1 MKQLAVI
8 LLFMACFVESRASG
22 ALADDSLYCF
32 RFVRGKGMFYV
43 LYKGNGQALERL
55 MVLIG
60 MHREDILSG
69 NIPVFVEG
77 FCPDRKTAR
86 ERSNRVKSEMIL
98 RGGLHE
104 ACFRTVNHVQE
115 GDYVEVR
122 LRLPA
127 APQAS
132 EQADD
137 ADAVSETEN
146 MPHDIDTTHCAAD
159 TAVVPAASLSASPL
173 GSQPDKDGR
182 HDFGSAFALRTNLL
196 RLATLTADFGLEYR
210 MADARIAILLNGTY
224 ADWGWKEK
232 QRRYKIWRVS
242 PEARCYLGTRRRGF
256 LGAMYHRGGFHY
268 KLDATGKAGDYQGG
282 GITGGYRLPLTRHW
296 AFDFHAAAGYT
307 RAEYDEYTRIGT
319 VNVLRNKSG
328 KLVKDYWGIN
338 QLGVSL
344 LYDF

>member
-1 MKQLAVI
+1 MKQLAEI
-8 LLFMACFVESRASG
+8 LLIMASFVESRASG

-43 LYKGNGQALERL
+43 PYKGNGQALERL

-86 ERSNRVKSEMIL
+86 ERSIRGKSEMIL

-173 GSQPDKDGR
+173 GSQSDKDGR

-196 RLATLTADFGLEYR
+196 RLATLTADFGVEYR

-232 QRRYKIWRVS
+232 QRRY
-242 PEARCYLGTRRRGF
+242 
-256 LGAMYHRGGFHY
+256 
-268 KLDATGKAGDYQGG
+268 
-282 GITGGYRLPLTRHW
+282 
-296 AFDFHAAAGYT
+296 
-307 RAEYDEYTRIGT
+307 
-319 VNVLRNKSG
+319 
-328 KLVKDYWGIN
+328 
-338 QLGVSL
+338 
-344 LYDF
+344 

>member
-1 MKQLAVI
+1 
-8 LLFMACFVESRASG
+8 
-22 ALADDSLYCF
+22 
-32 RFVRGKGMFYV
+32 MFYV
-43 LYKGNGQALERL
+43 PYKGNGQALERL

-69 NIPVFVEG
+69 NIPVFVEVLPRPQD
-77 FCPDRKTAR
+77 CPRAQQPREERNDTAGR
-86 ERSNRVKSEMIL
+86 FARSMLPHRQPCAGRRLCGSASE
-98 RGGLHE
+98 
-104 ACFRTVNHVQE
+104 AS
-115 GDYVEVR
+115 
-122 LRLPA
+122 A

-182 HDFGSAFALRTNLL
+182 HDFGAAFALRTNLL

-210 MADARIAILLNGTY
+210 LADARIAILLNGTY

-242 PEARCYLGTRRRGF
+242 P
-256 LGAMYHRGGFHY
+256 
-268 KLDATGKAGDYQGG
+268 K
-282 GITGGYRLPLTRHW
+282 
-296 AFDFHAAAGYT
+296 HAAISAPAAAAFWEPCTTG
-307 RAEYDEYTRIGT
+307 A
-319 VNVLRNKSG
+319 
-328 KLVKDYWGIN
+328 
-338 QLGVSL
+338 VSTTN
-344 LYDF
+344 

>member
-1 MKQLAVI
+1 M
-8 LLFMACFVESRASG
+8 
-22 ALADDSLYCF
+22 
-32 RFVRGKGMFYV
+32 
-43 LYKGNGQALERL
+43 
-55 MVLIG
+55 
-60 MHREDILSG
+60 
-69 NIPVFVEG
+69 
-77 FCPDRKTAR
+77 
-86 ERSNRVKSEMIL
+86 
-98 RGGLHE
+98 
-104 ACFRTVNHVQE
+104 QE

-242 PEARCYLGTRRRGF
+242 PEARYYLGTRRRGF
-256 LGAMYHRGGFHY
+256 LGAMYHRGSYHY
-268 KLDATGKAGDYQGG
+268 KLDVTGKAGDYQGG

>member
-43 LYKGNGQALERL
+43 PYKGNGQALERL

-210 MADARIAILLNGTY
+210 LADARIAILLNALMPTGAGKRNNAATKS
-224 ADWGWKEK
+224 G
-232 QRRYKIWRVS
+232 VS
-242 PEARCYLGTRRRGF
+242 PPK
-256 LGAMYHRGGFHY
+256 H
-268 KLDATGKAGDYQGG
+268 
-282 GITGGYRLPLTRHW
+282 
-296 AFDFHAAAGYT
+296 AFISAPAAAAFWEPCTTGAVST
-307 RAEYDEYTRIGT
+307 TNWMLRARPATIRAEALRAVTACPSPVIGLST
-319 VNVLRNKSG
+319 SMPPQAILVPNTTNTPASG
-328 KLVKDYWGIN
+328 R
-338 QLGVSL
+338 
-344 LYDF
+344 

>member
-43 LYKGNGQALERL
+43 PYKGNGQALERL

-282 GITGGYRLPLTRHW
+282 GITGGYRLPLTRH
-296 AFDFHAAAGYT
+296 
-307 RAEYDEYTRIGT
+307 
-319 VNVLRNKSG
+319 
-328 KLVKDYWGIN
+328 
-338 QLGVSL
+338 
-344 LYDF
+344 

>member
-43 LYKGNGQALERL
+43 PYKGNGQALERL

-159 TAVVPAASLSASPL
+159 TAIVPAASLSASPL
-173 GSQPDKDGR
+173 GSQPDKDGL
-182 HDFGSAFALRTNLL
+182 HDFGSAFALRTNSCACHPHRRF
-196 RLATLTADFGLEYR
+196 RLGISHGGCPHRHSPERYLCRLGLER
-210 MADARIAILLNGTY
+210 ETTPLQNLACLPRSTLLS
-224 ADWGWKEK
+224 
-232 QRRYKIWRVS
+232 R
-242 PEARCYLGTRRRGF
+242 TRRRGF

-268 KLDATGKAGDYQGG
+268 KLDATGKAGDYQAEA
-282 GITGGYRLPLTRHW
+282 L
-296 AFDFHAAAGYT
+296 
-307 RAEYDEYTRIGT
+307 RAVTACPSPVIGLST
-319 VNVLRNKSG
+319 SMPPQAILVPNTTNTPASG
-328 KLVKDYWGIN
+328 RSTSSATKAEN
-338 QLGVSL
+338 S
-344 LYDF
+344 

>member
-8 LLFMACFVESRASG
+8 LLFMACFVDSRASG

-43 LYKGNGQALERL
+43 PYKGNEQALERL

-122 LRLPA
+122 LKLPT

-132 EQADD
+132 VQADD
-137 ADAVSETEN
+137 ANAVSETEN
-146 MPHDIDTTHCAAD
+146 TPHDIDTTHCAAD
-159 TAVVPAASLSASPL
+159 TALVPATSLSESPL
-173 GSQPDKDGR
+173 GLQPDKDGR
-182 HDFGSAFALRTNLL
+182 HDFRSAFALRTNLL

-210 MADARIAILLNGTY
+210 MADARIAILLNGT
-224 ADWGWKEK
+224 
-232 QRRYKIWRVS
+232 
-242 PEARCYLGTRRRGF
+242 
-256 LGAMYHRGGFHY
+256 
-268 KLDATGKAGDYQGG
+268 
-282 GITGGYRLPLTRHW
+282 
-296 AFDFHAAAGYT
+296 
-307 RAEYDEYTRIGT
+307 
-319 VNVLRNKSG
+319 
-328 KLVKDYWGIN
+328 
-338 QLGVSL
+338 
-344 LYDF
+344 

>member
-43 LYKGNGQALERL
+43 PYKGNGQALERL

-127 APQAS
+127 A
-132 EQADD
+132 
-137 ADAVSETEN
+137 
-146 MPHDIDTTHCAAD
+146 
-159 TAVVPAASLSASPL
+159 SLSASPL
-173 GSQPDKDGR
+173 GSQPDKDGL

>member
-32 RFVRGKGMFYV
+32 RFCSGQRVCSTYPTKG
-43 LYKGNGQALERL
+43 ERASVGAPYGL
-55 MVLIG
+55 DRHASG
-60 MHREDILSG
+60 RHPSG

-182 HDFGSAFALRTNLL
+182 HDFGAAFALRTNSCACHPHRRF
-196 RLATLTADFGLEYR
+196 RLGISLGGCPHRHSPERHLC
-210 MADARIAILLNGTY
+210 
-224 ADWGWKEK
+224 DWGWKEK

-268 KLDATGKAGDYQGG
+268 KLNATGKAGDYQGG

-307 RAEYDEYTRIGT
+307 RAEYDEYTA
-319 VNVLRNKSG
+319 SG
-328 KLVKDYWGIN
+328 RSTSSATKAEN
-338 QLGVSL
+338 S
-344 LYDF
+344 